1 MEIQTNTMELCD
13 QSRSTESFQ
22 WALGDITGAGSGGS
36 GGKRDT
42 ESLRGAL
49 RELQADGIPFSE
61 ISKATEVHRTAISQ
75 LVNQGVTPSHKH
87 MAALWAFVDA
97 QRAAALPVETEPVE
111 YRQELYIWEHEE
123 YMTALGWCGYIYNKR
138 KMGVLIGAPG
148 TGKTT
153 ILKQMAIQHPGCIYV
168 EAMSSMRV
176 RDLVSIIAREA
187 GITVKGNVYSRMQ
200 DLIAGLKSRKDVAIL
215 IDEAEYLKKWD
226 VDKFEYLR
234 KIWDNTGTPVILAGT
249 PELETILTRGAG
261 KDNLAQLYRRKY
273 ELQLKGISE
282 KVALTHLRHYHLTTD
297 AAKMLAQIGA
307 DTGHG
312 GLGNLTEV
320 LELCLE
326 AADGGEINAGM
337 VKEATRYKLMF
348 N

>member
-1 MEIQTNTMELCD
+1 M
-13 QSRSTESFQ
+13 
-22 WALGDITGAGSGGS
+22 
-36 GGKRDT
+36 
-42 ESLRGAL
+42 
-49 RELQADGIPFSE
+49 
-61 ISKATEVHRTAISQ
+61 
-75 LVNQGVTPSHKH
+75 
-87 MAALWAFVDA
+87 
-97 QRAAALPVETEPVE
+97 
-111 YRQELYIWEHEE
+111 
-123 YMTALGWCGYIYNKR
+123 
-138 KMGVLIGAPG
+138 
-148 TGKTT
+148 
-153 ILKQMAIQHPGCIYV
+153 
-168 EAMSSMRV
+168 
-176 RDLVSIIAREA
+176 
-187 GITVKGNVYSRMQ
+187 
-200 DLIAGLKSRKDVAIL
+200 
-215 IDEAEYLKKWD
+215 
-226 VDKFEYLR
+226 DKFEYLR

-326 AADGGEINAGM
+326 AAGGGEIDAGM